1 VITGRTSDRTR
12 ITGTAA
18 AESTSGGPLIA
29 RIWRGW
35 VRTDRAAA
43 YVDYIAGTGIAEYR
57 QTPGNLGAQMLTR
70 DLGDGRTEVLTLS
83 WWASLDSI
91 RGFAGADVEVAVY
104 YPEDD
109 DYLID
114 RETTVSHYDV
124 PLTGGRPFA
133 EEER

>member
-1 VITGRTSDRTR
+1 M
-12 ITGTAA
+12 
-18 AESTSGGPLIA
+18 IA

-43 YVDYIAGTGIAEYR
+43 YVGYIIGTGIAEYR

-83 WWASLDSI
+83 WWESLDSI
-91 RGFAGADVEVAVY
+91 RGFAGDDISVAVY

-109 DYLID
+109 DYLVD
-114 RETTVSHYDV
+114 RESTVTHYEV
-124 PLTGGRPFA
+124 AARA
-133 EEER
+133 

>member
-1 VITGRTSDRTR
+1 MV
-12 ITGTAA
+12 
-18 AESTSGGPLIA
+18 ESMVGGSMIA

-43 YVDYIAGTGIAEYR
+43 YVDYIVDTGIAEYR
-57 QTPGNLGAQMLTR
+57 QTAGNLGAQMLTR

-83 WWASLDSI
+83 WWESLDSI
-91 RGFAGADVEVAVY
+91 RGFAGDDITVAVY

-114 RETTVSHYDV
+114 RESTVTHYEV
-124 PLTGGRPFA
+124 AARA
-133 EEER
+133 